1 MFVRSVT
8 FRVGQSSRQL
18 YSRFIQSVVVLI
30 IPLGVLVLWKLRQPE
45 CHAIISFVSMSTVHT
60 EVSICRS
67 YWHAVMNV
75 MKQFLELYFIL
86 PILMNNV
93 SWMVINT
100 WQVNVLLLRYM
111 EYKNWVAS
119 GVLWRRRETGRRKRR
134 RESAAFSP
142 ERHHYHTGGSSWP
155 FSLSSFLSPLYLL
168 PSILIRKNSWRFWC
182 GRIATGL
189 VMSD

>member
-111 EYKNWVAS
+111 EYKNWVTS
-119 GVLWRRRETGRRKRR
+119 SVLWRRRETGGGRGGGSLQRSPSHWRKLLTF
-134 RESAAFSP
+134 FSP
-142 ERHHYHTGGSSWP
+142 L
-155 FSLSSFLSPLYLL
+155 FSLHFISFL
-168 PSILIRKNSWRFWC
+168 PS
-182 GRIATGL
+182 
-189 VMSD
+189 